1 MPKATPPSPKPA
13 VFRKPAARAMRIAK
27 RGVAQDAIGQLA
39 QNEDTYILTYGQ
51 FSLIDALVALLD
63 QTGPADVVL
72 SSWTA
77 ADADLEHTANMV
89 EALAIRD
96 LRMVVDRS
104 FRTRQ
109 PAYFRRMRELFGAG
123 CVREIR
129 SHAKFMVITNDQWK
143 VVVRTSMN
151 LNENPRFESI
161 EISTDPVFAEFML
174 GVVANIFE
182 TVPPDSPHSDM
193 PEFADTPPP
202 YKLLQAPI
210 MEFETLSI
218 PRTTHVA

>member
-1 MPKATPPSPKPA
+1 MKQKPA
-13 VFRKPAARAMRIAK
+13 VFKKPSARTMRVLK
-27 RGVAQDAIGQLA
+27 RGVAQDAIGTLERGQ
-39 QNEDTYILTYGQ
+39 DTYILTYGQ
-51 FSLIDALVALLD
+51 FSLIDALSALLD

-77 ADADLEHTANMV
+77 ADANLEEAAHMV
-89 EALAIRD
+89 EAMAIKK

-109 PAYFRRMRELFGAG
+109 PSYFRRMRELFGTE

-129 SHAKFMVITNDQWK
+129 SHAKFVIITNDKWS

-161 EISTDPVFAEFML
+161 EISTDPAFAAFMI
-174 GVVANIFE
+174 GIVDDIFRV
-182 TVPPDSPHSDM
+182 VPPDSPHSDM
-193 PEFADTPPP
+193 PELADTPDQFR
-202 YKLLQAPI
+202 LLSAQ
-210 MEFETLSI
+210 MLGFESLSI
-218 PRTTHVA
+218 PETSHVA